1 MRSIIACLAVIG
13 VLGLVA
19 GPVVEVAA
27 QADAEA
33 EEAAAGDAAS
43 SPNDAATVTAQRGK
57 TEACVADGEEWAKTE
72 VGRAYA
78 AGTDLKTGKRSYI
91 EICLDE
97 ANGFRIKSSTQVKVG
112 KILDT
117 SYDESGKVVRLVE
130 LQLAEGEVSARLAK
144 LPKDVRVRITT
155 PTAIAGASGTGYTV
169 GFNSAERLTLVEVVD
184 KAVLVE
190 ALDRANKSVT
200 VSALQQV
207 EVRSWKGGK
216 ITATGHGVLSEALLG
231 KEFVEKFRQKPE
243 DIRIVATAAAP
254 APEDVADRDGR
265 RAESEAA
272 ALDAARA
279 QLTAIVL
286 QLAVDESTTV
296 NDLLA
301 KNDALGAKVYD
312 LVAAAPVIGTVFGDD
327 DSCTITVRLP
337 MAAIAR
343 ALGRDLPGTIASVEE
358 IAKADYLKKFGAQPL
373 ESTTRA
379 AVVDAQ
385 RRIAGKINGS
395 VVEAERTL
403 GDVALRDARV
413 RTTITGVVRD
423 AVVEEEYYFSD
434 GSVTVFMTSR
444 LGQVA
449 ENHPEIVGDVYLSS
463 PEPVVLHDFND
474 FMEYRFMR
482 ERVHGGAQRVGRT
495 TQGKLAATIV
505 KSLGL
510 AAAVDPGATEMDY
523 ANLCAKLGVGPLGGW
538 NLNAEV
544 TDETLALILV
554 QLFGWTSEVK
564 DPTKLQ
570 DLLDVLEKHGV
581 LLGSVRDVLNEMGVV
596 GPLVIVLRDTS
607 LSYEGNL
614 SSVRGR

>member
-1 MRSIIACLAVIG
+1 MRFIIACLVAIG
-13 VLGLVA
+13 ALGLAA
-19 GPVVEVAA
+19 GPMVEAAA
-27 QADAEA
+27 QAEAGAE
-33 EEAAAGDAAS
+33 DAAS
-43 SPNDAATVTAQRGK
+43 SPGDAATVTAQRGK
-57 TEACVADGEEWAKTE
+57 TEALLAAAEQWAKTE

-78 AGTDLKTGKRSYI
+78 AGTELKTGKRSYI
-91 EICLDE
+91 EVCLDE
-97 ANGFRIKSSTQVKVG
+97 ANSFRIKSATQLKVG

-117 SYDESGKVVRLVE
+117 SYDESGRVVRLVE
-130 LQLAEGEVSARLAK
+130 LQLVEGEVSARLAK

-169 GFNSAERLTLVEVVD
+169 GFNKAERLTLVEVVD
-184 KAVLVE
+184 KTVLVQ

-216 ITATGHGVLSEALLG
+216 ITATGHGVLSETLLG
-231 KEFVEKFRQKPE
+231 EEFIEKFRQKPE
-243 DIRIVATAAAP
+243 DIRVMATAAAP
-254 APEDVADRDGR
+254 APEDVADRDDR

-301 KNDALGAKVYD
+301 KNDTLAAKVYD
-312 LVAAAPVIGTVFGDD
+312 LIPAAPVSGTVFGDD
-327 DSCTITVRLP
+327 DSCTITIRLP
-337 MAAIAR
+337 MRAIAR

-358 IAKADYLKKFGAQPL
+358 ITKADYLAKFGAQPL
-373 ESTTRA
+373 ESTKRA

-434 GSVTVFMTSR
+434 GSVTVFMTSLLSR
-444 LGQVA
+444 VV

-463 PEPVVLHDFND
+463 PEPVVIHDFRD
-474 FMEYRFMR
+474 FMEYRFIR
-482 ERVHGGAQRVGRT
+482 ERVRGGAGRGDRT

-510 AAAVDPGATEMDY
+510 GGAVEPGATEMDY
-523 ANLCAKLGVGPLGGW
+523 ANLCAKLGVGPLNGW

-544 TDETLALILV
+544 TDQTLALILV
-554 QLFGWTSEVK
+554 QLLGWISEVK

-614 SSVRGR
+614 SSIRGR